1 VFRPLFEDRR
11 DAGRR
16 LARALARR
24 AERAPASWGAP
35 GEAPLVLGL
44 PRGGVPVALEVARE
58 LGAPLDVLVVR
69 KLGLPGHEELA
80 IGAVASGGAQ
90 VLNRDLVRS
99 LRVERQAIERVRARE
114 LAELER
120 RERSYRGARPPLDVR
135 GRHVIV
141 VDDGVATGA
150 TMRVAVA
157 ALKQAGARWVT
168 VAVPLAAPDA
178 CEQLSREA
186 DEVVCLETPE
196 PFDSVGQW
204 YARFEQTSDAE
215 VTRALAEAG

>member
-1 VFRPLFEDRR
+1 MLFTDRSH
-11 DAGRR
+11 AGRE
-16 LARALARR
+16 LAEHLREYAGR
-24 AERAPASWGAP
+24 P
-35 GEAPLVLGL
+35 GLLVLGL

-141 VDDGVATGA
+141 VDDG
-150 TMRVAVA
+150 
-157 ALKQAGARWVT
+157 
-168 VAVPLAAPDA
+168 
-178 CEQLSREA
+178 
-186 DEVVCLETPE
+186 
-196 PFDSVGQW
+196 
-204 YARFEQTSDAE
+204 
-215 VTRALAEAG
+215 

>member
-1 VFRPLFEDRR
+1 M
-11 DAGRR
+11 
-16 LARALARR
+16 
-24 AERAPASWGAP
+24 
-35 GEAPLVLGL
+35 
-44 PRGGVPVALEVARE
+44 
-58 LGAPLDVLVVR
+58 
-69 KLGLPGHEELA
+69 
-80 IGAVASGGAQ
+80 
-90 VLNRDLVRS
+90 
-99 LRVERQAIERVRARE
+99 
-114 LAELER
+114 
-120 RERSYRGARPPLDVR
+120 R